1 MLRRQ
6 ALFGL
11 TSSLAAA
18 VWIRAEE
25 SRPRTPHLAIG
36 NYGMKS
42 LTLEES
48 ITQIAAIG
56 FGAFECCA
64 NAEWDSTP
72 SRMPK
77 DRRQRVAGLLGDHG
91 LRLAA
96 VMENLPPS
104 ADDKLR
110 QAALVRMREAIEL
123 GRDLAPQQQ
132 PLVQT
137 VLGGGKWD
145 EVKTMFRDRVGDW
158 AKLAQEQ
165 SATICIKPH
174 RFGAMSTPAQAVWL
188 IEQLGSPT
196 SLKIVYDFSHYVF
209 RDLTIEGTIAQAN
222 GLVAYVAM
230 KDAAQTGDKITF
242 ALPGGSQSV
251 DHAAIRTALHQ
262 SGFQGDYCCEV
273 SSQISQLA
281 GYDPIEAAKTC
292 YRNLAKTFTE

>member
-1 MLRRQ
+1 MHRRQ
-6 ALFGL
+6 ALIAL

-18 VWIRAEE
+18 VWVRADE
-25 SRPRTPHLAIG
+25 PKLRTPHLAIG

-48 ITQIAAIG
+48 IQQIAAIG
-56 FGAFECCA
+56 FGSFECCA

-72 SRMPK
+72 ARMPK
-77 DRRQRVAGLLGDHG
+77 DRRQKVARLLSECG

-104 ADDKLR
+104 ADDQLH

-123 GRDLAPQQQ
+123 GRDLAPGQK

-145 EVKTMFRDRVGDW
+145 EVKSMLRDRVGEW

-174 RFGAMSTPAQAVWL
+174 RFGAMSTPEQAAWL
-188 IEQLGSPT
+188 IDQLGTPA
-196 SLKIVYDFSHYVF
+196 SLKIVYDFSHYAF
-209 RDLTIEGTIAQAN
+209 RDLTVESTIAQSH

-230 KDAAQTGDKITF
+230 KDAMQTGDKVSF
-242 ALPGGSQSV
+242 ALPGESHSI
-251 DHAAIRTALHQ
+251 DHAAIRAALLKT
-262 SGFQGDYCCEV
+262 GFTGDYCCEV
-273 SSQISQLA
+273 SSQISQQP
-281 GYDPIEAAKTC
+281 GYDPIEAARTC
-292 YRNLAKTFTE
+292 YRNLAKVFAE